1 MPPGGGR
8 KFWFSD
14 NIPDPLTESLDA
26 LSDGG
31 CTEKENETGKFCYQQ
46 DNELSPVLAVGG
58 VDAAAED
65 VEHQRGDNVAGKR
78 EQPLG
83 HQRQKRHKERYRE
96 ERYLK
101 QKPHIEHLPFFSPLL

>member
-8 KFWFSD
+8 EFWLSD
-14 NIPDPLTESLDA
+14 NIPNPFTEALDA

-31 CTEKENETGKFCYQQ
+31 HAEKEDEADELGHQQ
-46 DNELSPVLAVGG
+46 DKELSPVLAVDG

-65 VEHQRGDNVAGKR
+65 VEHQRGDDIAGQR
-78 EQPLG
+78 EQPLS

-96 ERYLK
+96 EHHLK
-101 QKPHIEHLPFFSPLL
+101 